1 MTDRLPS
8 KSLLDTGE
16 IPVEAIAKLAKREGF
31 RPRQVYQAHKWFARR
46 FAVTA
51 RSLLVASVTPAGSKF
66 WPAYY
71 GKVSCEEL
79 SVLDPFMGGGVM
91 LLEAAR
97 LGAEI
102 QGVDVEPVAT
112 VVSNFQGRL
121 WDMPDIE
128 TTVKEITDRVR
139 SRLALFYLSRD
150 EQGMD
155 ETLLHTFWV
164 QAVTCGNCGHRFD
177 AHPFFRV
184 AWDKKSNRQWAA
196 CRSCSQILEGKFNDE
211 SLQCDCGERT
221 DVHDGHCKYGTA
233 YCPSCGQRERLI
245 DLWVRTRNRPEFRIF
260 AVETLPG
267 GIARKCPIANR
278 RIRTAS
284 EFDQKSFKSACRELK
299 RLRAENPDFIP
310 RGPIP
315 SAGRSDDRLV
325 RYGYRDYSELFNPR
339 QLLHLGLLAE
349 DIQRV
354 EGLPGEA
361 LKIAFSDHL
370 TTNNMFC
377 GYAGGW
383 RRLSPLFSIRA
394 YRHITRPVEIN
405 PWLQHNGRGTFPN
418 ALRSV
423 IRAAE
428 SLQKSSEPTVKG
440 LLRQVPLRKP
450 ASWDI
455 RCGDARHLAHIAD
468 ATIDLVLTDPPYFD
482 YISYSELGHF
492 YVPWLV
498 RFGLVEGTYLDK
510 FPTGQL
516 ASLSRDENAA
526 GIFADNLTRAFCEI
540 ARVCRPSAR
549 IVFTYQN
556 LDGRGWD
563 ALARAMAQ
571 AGVIPFQA
579 FPLFGDSGVSLH
591 KHANS
596 ISWDCVLVC
605 RRGVPVRL
613 PDIDEEAKKNGQIF
627 SANWERRL
635 RRQRHILSPGDVTNI
650 MHVGALIFAF
660 AACSGG
666 VDIGTL
672 TAENPQTDAAL
683 AQVQLFHRF

>member
-1 MTDRLPS
+1 MSNRLPS
-8 KSLLDTGE
+8 QSLLDMGE
-16 IPVEAIAKLAKREGF
+16 IPVANIAKLAKREGT
-31 RPRQVYQAHKWFARR
+31 RPRQAYQAHKWFARR

-51 RSLLVASVTPAGSKF
+51 RSLLVAAVTPAGSKF

-71 GKVSCEEL
+71 GKASCEGL

-97 LGAEI
+97 LGAGI
-102 QGVDVEPVAT
+102 QGIDVEPVAA
-112 VVSNFQGRL
+112 VISNFQGQL
-121 WDMPDIE
+121 WEMPDIE
-128 TTVKEITDRVR
+128 THAKEIADRVR
-139 SRLALFYLSRD
+139 SRLAFFYLSRD
-150 EQGMD
+150 DQGTA
-155 ETLLHTFWV
+155 ETLLYTFWV
-164 QAVTCGNCGHRFD
+164 QVVPCGHCGYRFD
-177 AHPFFRV
+177 AHPFFRI
-184 AWDKKSNRQWAA
+184 AWDKKNNRQWAA
-196 CRSCSQILEGKFNDE
+196 CRSCSRILEGE
-211 SLQCDCGERT
+211 VHHGSLHCDCGERT
-221 DVHDGHCKYGTA
+221 DVYDGHCKYGTA
-233 YCPSCGQRERLI
+233 RCPSCGHRERLI
-245 DLWVRTRNRPEFRIF
+245 DVWVRTGNRPEFRIF

-267 GIARKCPIANR
+267 GSERRFPTANR

-284 EFDQKSFKSACRELK
+284 DFDYKRFEAARGELE
-299 RLRAENPDFIP
+299 RLRAINPDFIP

-349 DIQRV
+349 EIQCV
-354 EGLPGEA
+354 EGLAGEA

-418 ALRSV
+418 AVRSV

-428 SLQKSSEPTVKG
+428 CLRNSAEPTVEG
-440 LLRQVPLRKP
+440 PLRQVPPQKP

-455 RCGDARHLAHIAD
+455 QCGDARQLAHIAD

-482 YISYSELGHF
+482 YIAYSELGHF
-492 YVPWLV
+492 YVPWLA
-498 RFGLVEGTYLDK
+498 RFGLVEAAYLDK
-510 FPTGQL
+510 FPAGQL
-516 ASLSRDENAA
+516 ASLSRSENA
-526 GIFADNLTRAFCEI
+526 GEIFADHLAAAFLEI
-540 ARVCRPSAR
+540 ARVCRPNAR

-556 LDGRGWD
+556 LDGRGWN

-605 RRGVPVRL
+605 RHGVPIRL
-613 PDIDEEAKKNGQIF
+613 PDTDEKANENGRVF
-627 SANWERRL
+627 SDTWVKRL
-635 RRQRHILSPGDVTNI
+635 RRQGHELTPGDVANLTYA
-650 MHVGALIFAF
+650 GTLISSF
-660 AACSGG
+660 AACQPDS
-666 VDIGTL
+666 
-672 TAENPQTDAAL
+672 NPYRHAS
-683 AQVQLFHRF
+683 

>member
-1 MTDRLPS
+1 MSKHLPS
-8 KSLLDTGE
+8 QSLLDTGD
-16 IPVEAIAKLAKREGF
+16 IPVANIAKLAKREGA
-31 RPRQVYQAHKWFARR
+31 RPRQAYQAHKWFARR

-51 RSLLVASVTPAGSKF
+51 RSLLVAATTPAGSKF

-71 GKVSCEEL
+71 GKASCEGL

-97 LGAEI
+97 LGAGI
-102 QGVDVEPVAT
+102 QGIDVEPVAT
-112 VVSNFQGRL
+112 VISNFQGRL
-121 WDMPDIE
+121 WEMPDIE
-128 TTVKEITDRVR
+128 AHMKEITDRVR
-139 SRLALFYLSRD
+139 SRLASFYLSRD
-150 EQGMD
+150 EQGTA

-164 QAVTCGNCGHRFD
+164 QVVPCGHCGYRFD
-177 AHPFFRV
+177 AHPFFRI

-196 CRSCSQILEGKFNDE
+196 CRSCSRILEGEFHHG
-211 SLQCDCGERT
+211 SLPCDCGVRT
-221 DVHDGHCKYGTA
+221 DVHDGHCQYGTTR
-233 YCPSCGQRERLI
+233 CPKCGHRERLI
-245 DLWVRTRNRPEFRIF
+245 DVWTRTGNRPEFRIF
-260 AVETLPG
+260 AVETLRG
-267 GIARKCPIANR
+267 GTERRFPTANR

-284 EFDQKSFKSACRELK
+284 EFDRKNFEAARRELE
-299 RLRAENPDFIP
+299 RLRAINPDFIP

-325 RYGYRDYSELFNPR
+325 RYGYRDYSELFNSR

-349 DIQRV
+349 EVQRV
-354 EGLPGEA
+354 EGLAGEA

-418 ALRSV
+418 AVRSV

-428 SLQKSSEPTVKG
+428 SLHRSSEPTVKG
-440 LLRQVPLRKP
+440 LLRQVPLQKP

-455 RCGDARHLAHIAD
+455 QCGDARQLGHIAD

-482 YISYSELGHF
+482 YIAYSELGHF

-498 RFGLVEGTYLDK
+498 RFGLVEATYLDK
-510 FPTGQL
+510 FPDGQL
-516 ASLSRDENAA
+516 ASLSRCENAMA
-526 GIFADNLTRAFCEI
+526 IFADHLAAAFREI

-556 LDGRGWD
+556 LDGRGWK

-571 AGVIPFQA
+571 AGMIPFQA

-605 RRGVPVRL
+605 RYGVPIRL
-613 PDIDEEAKKNGQIF
+613 PDIDGKANENGRVF
-627 SANWERRL
+627 ADAWVRRL
-635 RRQRHILSPGDVTNI
+635 RRQGHALSPGDITNLTYA
-650 MHVGALIFAF
+650 GALIASF
-660 AACSGG
+660 AAYQPDSHHYRQ
-666 VDIGTL
+666 
-672 TAENPQTDAAL
+672 AS
-683 AQVQLFHRF
+683 